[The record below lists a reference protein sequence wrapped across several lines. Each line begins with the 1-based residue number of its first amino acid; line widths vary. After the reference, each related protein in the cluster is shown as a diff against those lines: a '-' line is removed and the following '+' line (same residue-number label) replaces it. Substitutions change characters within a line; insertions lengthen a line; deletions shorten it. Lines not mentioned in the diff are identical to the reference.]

1 MSGMRW
7 VCSAATVMAPR
18 PVGGVGISAH
28 MQHMLQLQLH
38 PTVCLTASLWTRA
51 MCVRVL
57 QAVNAPRFVDA
68 AVQLGVG
75 ANEVGSVRLAN
86 HSLEGGV
93 VRRCA
98 AP

>member
-1 MSGMRW
+1 MYY
-7 VCSAATVMAPR
+7 AATVMAPR

-38 PTVCLTASLWTRA
+38 PTVWTRA

-75 ANEVGSVRLAN
+75 ANEVGPVRLAN